1 MTACI
6 FCAIRDGRAPAV
18 VIAEEARSLAIM
30 DRNPLNDGHVL
41 VIPRVHAG
49 SLFEIAEADLLAAA
63 SLARRLALAIRHSL
77 APDGLHLLQNSG
89 GAALQSV
96 PHFHF
101 HLIPRW
107 TGDGKGFDW
116 PLVPGDPARLH
127 AQAERIRRALAN
139 PAPDPDRPWAV
150 E

>member
-6 FCAIRDGRAPAV
+6 FCAIGDGRAPAV
-18 VIAEEARSLAIM
+18 VIAEEARVFAIM

-41 VIPRVHAG
+41 VIPRIHAG
-49 SLFEIAEADLLAAA
+49 SLFEIAEPDLLAAA
-63 SLARRLALAIRHSL
+63 SLARRLALAIRGSL
-77 APDGLHLLQNSG
+77 APDGLHLLQNNG
-89 GAALQSV
+89 GAAMQSV

-116 PLVPGDPARLH
+116 PLVPGDPTRMR
-127 AQAERIRRALAN
+127 AQAERIRAALAS
-139 PAPDPDRPWAV
+139 PAPDLDRPRAAG
-150 E
+150 